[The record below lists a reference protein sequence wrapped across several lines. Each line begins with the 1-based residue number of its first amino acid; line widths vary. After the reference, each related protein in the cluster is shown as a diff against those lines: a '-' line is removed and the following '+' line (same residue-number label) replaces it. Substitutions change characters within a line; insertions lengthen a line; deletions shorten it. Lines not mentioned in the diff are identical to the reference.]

1 MTATTEETR
10 RRTAT
15 VTTEDPAPVPVGHEP
30 TGARSAP
37 QQRPSPRA
45 AVSGVGRAVRSV
57 WSTLR
62 RPFSVMTGAGATV
75 LGVGLVAWVVAWQT
89 GWAEAAVIAM
99 ACGVALLLCLPF
111 VFGRPLLEA
120 SVELAPERV
129 TVGGRVVGRL
139 LVRNAARGRLLP
151 LRIELPV
158 GAGQARFDLPS
169 IGTEGEHEELFTIP
183 TRRRAVVPVGP
194 VRSVRGDALGLFRRD
209 VTWSDVTELIV
220 HPRITR
226 LETLGSGFLR
236 DLEGQVTNHLSSSD
250 VAFHTL
256 REYVPGDDRRYV
268 HWLTSAR
275 TGKLMVRQFVDTR
288 RSHAAI
294 VVDLDPAS
302 YAVAEVEGDPD
313 LDEFELAV
321 SCAASL
327 GVRVRRDEQD
337 LTYLTG
343 LGEVPA
349 GTAQRV
355 LDSSARFE
363 PSSAGSL
370 PAAATTLATTS
381 ADASIVFLVTGSQTT
396 VGTIRRAARGVSPDA
411 RVVAIRA
418 RLGGHG
424 AYRESGGVSILEVAE
439 LGGLARLIRAAVS

>member
-1 MTATTEETR
+1 VRA
-10 RRTAT
+10 
-15 VTTEDPAPVPVGHEP
+15 GL
-30 TGARSAP
+30 S
-37 QQRPSPRA
+37 RA
-45 AVSGVGRAVRSV
+45 AAAARRSI
-57 WSTLR
+57 SAAR
-62 RPFSVMTGAGATV
+62 RPFSALTAAGVTV
-75 LGVGLVAWVVAWQT
+75 LVVGLVAWIVAWQT
-89 GWAEAAVIAM
+89 GWAEAAVVAV
-99 ACGVALLLCLPF
+99 ACLIALLLCLPF
-111 VFGRPLLEA
+111 VFGRPLLDVD
-120 SVELAPERV
+120 VELAPERV
-129 TVGGRVVGRL
+129 SVGGRVVGRL
-139 LVRNAARGRLLP
+139 SVRNAARGRLLP

-169 IGTEGEHEELFTIP
+169 LPVDGEHEELFTIP

-209 VTWSDVTELIV
+209 VTWSEVTELIV

-250 VAFHTL
+250 IAFHTL

-302 YAVAEVEGDPD
+302 YETAAVEGDPET
-313 LDEFELAV
+313 DEFEVAV

-337 LTYLTG
+337 LTFITG
-343 LGEVPA
+343 LGEMPA
-349 GTAQRV
+349 GTPQRV
-355 LDSSARFE
+355 LDSSARLE
-363 PSSAGSL
+363 KTTAGSL
-370 PAAATTLATTS
+370 PAAASTLAS
-381 ADASIVFLVTGSQTT
+381 KAADASIVFLITGSQTT
-396 VGTIRRAARGVSPDA
+396 VGTIRRAARAVSPDA
-411 RVVAIRA
+411 RVVAIRV
-418 RLGGHG
+418 RLGGRG
-424 AYRESGGVSILEVAE
+424 AFRVSGGVSILEVAE
-439 LGGLARLIRAAVS
+439 LTGLARLIRAAVA